1 MSDTSE
7 SGAGLTSFQ
16 AEASEKDSSSMMQ
29 TLLTVTQNVEVPET
43 PKASKAPEVSE
54 DVKVSKTSGVPKA
67 TEVSKTPEAQEAPA
81 TQASSTTQ
89 LTDTQVLAAEN
100 KSLAADTKKQNA
112 DPQAV
117 TMPATETKKV
127 SCVAD
132 TKVNTKA
139 QETEAAAS
147 QAPAD
152 EPEPESAAAQSQE
165 NQDTRPKVKAKK
177 ARKVKHLDG
186 EEDGSSDQSQA
197 SGTTGGRRV
206 SKALMASMARRASRG
221 PIAFWARRASRTR
234 LAAWARR
241 ALLSLRSPKARR
253 GKARRRAAKLQS
265 SQEPEAPPPRDV
277 ALLQGRANDLV
288 KYLLA
293 KDQTKIPIKRSDML
307 KDIIKEYTDVYPEII
322 ERAGYSLE
330 KVFGIQ
336 LKEIDKNDHLYIL
349 LSTLEPTDAGILGT
363 TKDSPKLGLLMVL
376 LSIIFMNGNRSSE
389 GEWLGMQL
397 NGIHHSLFGDV
408 KKLITDEFVKQKY
421 LDYARVPNSN
431 PPEYEFF
438 WGLRSY
444 YETSKMK
451 VLKFACKVQKKDPKE
466 WAAQYR
472 EAMEADLKAAAEAA
486 AEAKA
491 RAEIRARMGIGL
503 GSENAAG
510 PCNWDEAD
518 IGPWAKARIQAGAE
532 AKAKAQESGSASTGA
547 STSTNNS
554 ASASASTSGGFSAG
568 ASLTATLTFGLFAG
582 LGGAG
587 ASTSGS
593 SGACGFSYK

>member
-1 MSDTSE
+1 MADTSE
-7 SGAGLTSFQ
+7 SGTGPAHFQ
-16 AEASEKDSSSMMQ
+16 AEASEEDRGLKMQ
-29 TLLTVTQNVEVPET
+29 TLLTVTQNLEVSEA
-43 PKASKAPEVSE
+43 PKASKAPEVSKAMK
-54 DVKVSKTSGVPKA
+54 VSNAAGVSKT
-67 TEVSKTPEAQEAPA
+67 TEVSKATEAQEVSA
-81 TQASSTTQ
+81 TQASATAK
-89 LTDTQVLAAEN
+89 LTDTQVLAAEAKN
-100 KSLAADTKKQNA
+100 PAADTKVQNT

-127 SCVAD
+127 SCGAD
-132 TKVNTKA
+132 TKVNTKTL
-139 QETEAAAS
+139 ETEAAAS
-147 QAPAD
+147 QALAD
-152 EPEPESAAAQSQE
+152 EPEPEGAAAQAQE

-177 ARKVKHLDG
+177 ARKVKHLNG

-197 SGTTGGRRV
+197 SGTTGGRRI

-265 SQEPEAPPPRDV
+265 SQEPETPPPRDV

-288 KYLLA
+288 KYLLV

-389 GEWLGMQL
+389 AVIWEVLRKLGL
-397 NGIHHSLFGDV
+397 RPGIHHSLFGDV

-472 EAMEADLKAAAEAA
+472 EAVEADMKAAAEAA

-518 IGPWAKARIQAGAE
+518 IGPWAKARIQTGAE
-532 AKAKAQESGSASTGA
+532 AKAKAQESGSASAGASASGSFGA
-547 STSTNNS
+547 ST
-554 ASASASTSGGFSAG
+554 
-568 ASLTATLTFGLFAG
+568 SLTATLTFGLFAG

-587 ASTSGS
+587 ASTSDN

>member
-1 MSDTSE
+1 
-7 SGAGLTSFQ
+7 
-16 AEASEKDSSSMMQ
+16 AEASEEDRGLKMQ
-29 TLLTVTQNVEVPET
+29 TLLTVTQNLEVSET
-43 PKASKAPEVSE
+43 PKASKAPEVSKAMK
-54 DVKVSKTSGVPKA
+54 VSSAAGVSKT
-67 TEVSKTPEAQEAPA
+67 TEVSKATEAQEVSA
-81 TQASSTTQ
+81 TQASATTK
-89 LTDTQVLAAEN
+89 LTDTQVLAAETKN
-100 KSLAADTKKQNA
+100 PAAETKMQNT

-117 TMPATETKKV
+117 TVPATETKKV
-127 SCVAD
+127 SCGAD
-132 TKVNTKA
+132 TKVNTKTL
-139 QETEAAAS
+139 ETEAAAS
-147 QAPAD
+147 QALAD
-152 EPEPESAAAQSQE
+152 EPEPEGAAAQAQE

-177 ARKVKHLDG
+177 ARKVKHLNG

-197 SGTTGGRRV
+197 SGTTGGRRI

-265 SQEPEAPPPRDV
+265 SQEPETPPPRDV

-288 KYLLA
+288 KYLLV

-363 TKDSPKLGLLMVL
+363 
-376 LSIIFMNGNRSSE
+376 IIFMNGNRSSE
-389 GEWLGMQL
+389 GEWLGWQL
-397 NGIHHSLFGDV
+397 NGGSWSEFHMFIFYPCFLLPPLAAVIWDVLRKLGLHPGIHHSLFGDV

-472 EAMEADLKAAAEAA
+472 EAMEADMKAAAEAA

-518 IGPWAKARIQAGAE
+518 IGPWAKARIQTGAE
-532 AKAKAQESGSASTGA
+532 AKAKAQESGGASAGASASGSFGA
-547 STSTNNS
+547 ST
-554 ASASASTSGGFSAG
+554 
-568 ASLTATLTFGLFAG
+568 SLTATLTFGLFAG

>member
-1 MSDTSE
+1 M
-7 SGAGLTSFQ
+7 
-16 AEASEKDSSSMMQ
+16 
-29 TLLTVTQNVEVPET
+29 
-43 PKASKAPEVSE
+43 
-54 DVKVSKTSGVPKA
+54 
-67 TEVSKTPEAQEAPA
+67 
-81 TQASSTTQ
+81 
-89 LTDTQVLAAEN
+89 
-100 KSLAADTKKQNA
+100 
-112 DPQAV
+112 
-117 TMPATETKKV
+117 
-127 SCVAD
+127 
-132 TKVNTKA
+132 
-139 QETEAAAS
+139 
-147 QAPAD
+147 
-152 EPEPESAAAQSQE
+152 
-165 NQDTRPKVKAKK
+165 
-177 ARKVKHLDG
+177 
-186 EEDGSSDQSQA
+186 
-197 SGTTGGRRV
+197 
-206 SKALMASMARRASRG
+206 
-221 PIAFWARRASRTR
+221 
-234 LAAWARR
+234 
-241 ALLSLRSPKARR
+241 
-253 GKARRRAAKLQS
+253 
-265 SQEPEAPPPRDV
+265 
-277 ALLQGRANDLV
+277 

-293 KDQTKIPIKRSDML
+293 KDQTKIPIRRSDML

-389 GEWLGMQL
+389 AVIWEVLRKLGL
-397 NGIHHSLFGDV
+397 RPGIHHSLFGDV

-491 RAEIRARMGIGL
+491 RAEIRAQMGIGL

-532 AKAKAQESGSASTGA
+532 TKAKAQESSGASASASAGA
-547 STSTNNS
+547 GAGAS
-554 ASASASTSGGFSAG
+554 ASASASAGTSVSTRGTAGSGANAGASGGFSSNS
-568 ASLTATLTFGLFAG
+568 SLTASLTFGLFAG
-582 LGGAG
+582 LSGAG
-587 ASTSGS
+587 TSNSSS

>member
-7 SGAGLTSFQ
+7 SGAGLTRFQ

-43 PKASKAPEVSE
+43 LKAS
-54 DVKVSKTSGVPKA
+54 KA

-89 LTDTQVLAAEN
+89 LTDTQVLATEN
-100 KSLAADTKKQNA
+100 KSVAADTKKQNA

-127 SCVAD
+127 SHVAD

-139 QETEAAAS
+139 QETEAAPS
-147 QAPAD
+147 QASAD

-389 GEWLGMQL
+389 AVIWEVLRKLGL
-397 NGIHHSLFGDV
+397 RPGIHHSLFGDV